1 MAVKDVLGKIGHGAE
16 EVAKETGTVLG
27 RGAKAT
33 GLVLGEG
40 AKDYFGLNQVDP
52 AARQRQWQIEDEQI
66 AIKANELENQLAMG
80 QKYGTLNPQQQEQ
93 YVDAISKLYSHPR
106 HAATLMEKLRKITH
120 PKGAYAQDTSAQGV
134 QLTNAMPEG
143 GTAAADEAR
152 AEKLWQGRAKATAAN
167 RTLNPKVASLEN
179 FTETHYGTDFSS
191 ATPEQQEAALEAYGN
206 ATRAERLKS
215 YIANDPSSPTK
226 FSYVTGDILT
236 GTVVSTLPGAIP
248 PRGFIPTATVTRA
261 TDQYGNITTTV
272 SERTPQIPGAQPSA
286 AAPVPQA
293 ARPMQPSG
301 GAGGGAPV
309 STPAAALGGGATP
322 VQQPRPGQPQH
333 QPRRV
338 GGILPKPSTGARPV
352 NRLNVPPVATGISK
366 VPPLDA
372 NGHIPLA
379 RGLNPQ
385 VVEFANELIDNQ
397 DVTKIPT
404 KARAAAADLAR
415 KYGWEQGALAPKEK
429 ILVNEVGASTQQMMN
444 SPSLKVLDSPWA
456 RGHIATI
463 LKTSQGSGMSGL
475 LELPIN
481 LAATGT
487 ESKEEAEFIRLYNKL
502 VSTIAGLSPI
512 TRGGRPVEAGIS
524 RIMQE
529 IPSVL
534 QSRNSEDAKERLKMI
549 QQEINT
555 ALQTKGNTPTGGGV
569 GGALGG
575 AIRIQRDAQGNI
587 IGVN

>member
-1 MAVKDVLGKIGHGAE
+1 MAVKSVLEKIIYGAE
-16 EVAKETGTVLG
+16 KAAKETGTVLG
-27 RGAKAT
+27 RGAEAT

-40 AKDYFGLNQVDP
+40 AKGYFGLNQVDP
-52 AARQRQWQIEDEQI
+52 AQRQRQWDIEDQQI

-80 QKYGTLNPQQQEQ
+80 EKYGTLTNDQQKQ
-93 YVDAISKLYSHPR
+93 YVEAISKLYSHPR

-120 PKGAYAQDTSAQGV
+120 PKGAYAQDTSTQEP
-134 QLTNAMPEG
+134 QLANAMPEG

-152 AEKLWQGRAKATAAN
+152 VEKLWQSRAKATAAN
-167 RTLNPKVASLEN
+167 RALNPKVASLEN
-179 FTETHYGTDFSS
+179 YTQTHYGTGFSD
-191 ATPEQQEAALEAYGN
+191 ADPEQQETALEAYGN

-236 GTVVSTLPGAIP
+236 GSVVSTLPGAIP
-248 PRGFIPTATVTRA
+248 PRGFIPTAMVSRA
-261 TDQYGNITTTV
+261 TDQYGNVTTTV
-272 SERTPQIPGAQPSA
+272 SERTPQVPGAQPA
-286 AAPVPQA
+286 GAVPAPQGI
-293 ARPMQPSG
+293 RPTQPSG
-301 GAGGGAPV
+301 GP
-309 STPAAALGGGATP
+309 SP
-322 VQQPRPGQPQH
+322 QPKPQSKP

-352 NRLNVPPVATGISK
+352 TQLNVPPAVPGAGK

-415 KYGWEQGALAPKEK
+415 KYGWEQGALTPKEK
-429 ILVNEVGASTQQMMN
+429 ILVNEVATSTQQMAN
-444 SPSLKVLDSPWA
+444 SPALKVLDSPMA

-481 LAATGT
+481 LAAVGT

-555 ALQTKGNTPTGGGV
+555 ALQTKGNTPTGGRV
-569 GGALGG
+569 SGALGG
-575 AIRIQRDAQGNI
+575 AIHIQRDAQGNI